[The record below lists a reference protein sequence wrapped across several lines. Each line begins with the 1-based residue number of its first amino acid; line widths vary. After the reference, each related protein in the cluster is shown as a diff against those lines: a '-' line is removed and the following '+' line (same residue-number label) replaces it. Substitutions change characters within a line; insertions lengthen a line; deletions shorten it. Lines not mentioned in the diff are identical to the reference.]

1 MKIAAFIDISHSPG
15 GGLQQS
21 LGVVKVLEKI
31 KSTNYKL
38 EFVTSNKQTS
48 EYFKKQGFDNLLFN
62 KYNFF
67 CKFFL
72 KIWKINF
79 FFKIFKLLN
88 ILNPLEKFLCNNNFN
103 LIFFIDQSNL
113 AFYCERTNFIFNI
126 WQLDHKKLN
135 FFPEYDFNTYSQR
148 EKLYKFA
155 ANRSFKILIDCNK
168 SKEEFSHFYDCPI
181 KKIEIQPLLPN
192 LIVSKEAQIASIK
205 NKIISDINL
214 KKTIFYPA
222 QFWAHKNHSYLL
234 DAIYYMKSK
243 NMENYFFIFTGR
255 DRGNLSFIKK
265 KIEKLGIKKNIIIIE
280 YLEDKEII
288 YLYKNCLSLILPTFV
303 GSTSL
308 PLYEAFFFKSNVIY
322 NHKILDNELQDKVI
336 NLNVKDPKSLY
347 EILKQFEE
355 NKNFNIEKVNKA
367 KLYIDNLLNE
377 ESIIKGL
384 KKLFDEYYYFHSR
397 YN

>member
-1 MKIAAFIDISHSPG
+1 MRIAAFIDISHSAG

-21 LGVVKVLEKI
+21 LGVVKILKKI
-31 KSTNYKL
+31 KSVNYKL
-38 EFVTSNKQTS
+38 EFVTSNKKIS
-48 EYFKKQGFDNLLFN
+48 EYFKEQGVVNLFFD

-67 CKFFL
+67 YKFFL
-72 KIWKINF
+72 KIWKINL
-79 FFKIFKLLN
+79 FFKIFKLLK
-88 ILNPLEKFLCNNNFN
+88 ILNPLEKFLRNNNFD

-113 AFYCERTNFIFNI
+113 AFYCEKTSFIFNI
-126 WQLDHKKLN
+126 WQLDHRKLN
-135 FFPEYDFNTYSQR
+135 FFPEYDFNTYFQT

-168 SKEEFSHFYDCPI
+168 SKEEFSHFYDCPE
-181 KKIEIQPLLPN
+181 KKIKIQPLLPN
-192 LIVSKEAQIASIK
+192 LVFSKETQITSIK
-205 NKIISDINL
+205 NKIISDIDL

-234 DAIYYMKSK
+234 DAINYMKSK

-265 KIEKLGIKKNIIIIE
+265 KIERLGIKNNIKIIE

-288 YLYKNCLSLILPTFV
+288 HLYKNCLSIILPTFV

-308 PLYEAFFFKSNVIY
+308 PLYEAFFFKSNIIY
-322 NHKILDNELQDKVI
+322 NFEILDNELQDKVI
-336 NLNVKDPKSLY
+336 KLNVKDPKSLY

-355 NKNFNIEKVNKA
+355 NKTFNIEKVNKS
-367 KLYIDNLLNE
+367 KRFIDNLLNE
-377 ESIIKGL
+377 ENIIKGFEE
-384 KKLFDEYYYFHSR
+384 LFDEYYYFHSR